1 MELGAA
7 GLRSAPE
14 RAAAPPA
21 PADLRASET
30 NVPAER
36 PVPEAHG
43 DADTAPA
50 DRGTSPPSPP
60 LARLTPW
67 APAAAA
73 ITLSVALAVERL
85 GGALFAPGRVLVGD
99 WHHPDCLGNH
109 WLLVWVAERLSTGQS
124 LVYNDAYY
132 WPDGDAPW
140 LAGNGSEGLLY
151 LPFHLLWGWPVGV
164 AAYAGAVWVGNGLA
178 GWALGRA
185 AGAGPWAAL
194 VCAAGVGTSAYA
206 AQEMG
211 SGRFSQ
217 ANLIFLVG
225 GLAAWLTLL
234 HSPSK
239 GRALAAGALTAAAA
253 ALYWYHGLFLALAL
267 GALTLGRILRR
278 EVMPWRHTLAAGALS
293 VSLVAPL
300 LAVYLS
306 HWGLVPGSGE
316 VFPHPEAVLDSMS
329 PLFPAFVPSGRS
341 EYQALPLPALA
352 LGGLGLA
359 QLLRGRDERP
369 GQSLGLWLLGA
380 LFFVLALGTNGP
392 LYEALYGVAAP
403 LQRMWW
409 PHRHLILSQLAL
421 FAVGA
426 AALGRLKAPGWVS
439 LALAASFTLAMR
451 AQDEP
456 VKVSQSVVAL
466 PPQTYAPL
474 AKLPGEVLLQLPFS
488 PKVASTQTPLIYQL
502 YHQKKLLSG
511 HAPWVD
517 RVRPPEWDRLV
528 AENSF
533 LAGLLA
539 YEEARLS
546 GLWRFEAA
554 DLQTLI
560 DQGFSHV
567 VVDQEHYPLP
577 LRGLFSGT
585 QRLMEQLFGKPV
597 HRGPRASVYATAG
610 WTGRVEVQLP
620 PWTWPP
626 GVRPGD
632 GSQALRAKRSASPT
646 FDPAVHERGPRR

>member
-1 MELGAA
+1 MSPKE
-7 GLRSAPE
+7 RSRAL
-14 RAAAPPA
+14 AAAPPA
-21 PADLRASET
+21 PADSPASET
-30 NVPAER
+30 TIPAIT
-36 PVPEAHG
+36 PSPEP
-43 DADTAPA
+43 TAPY
-50 DRGTSPPSPP
+50 PPLTGHPSWAPP
-60 LARLTPW
+60 LA
-67 APAAAA
+67 AV
-73 ITLSVALAVERL
+73 TLSVGLTLERL
-85 GGALFAPGRVLVGD
+85 GGALSAPGRVLVGD

-109 WLLVWVAERLSTGQS
+109 WLLVWVAERLSSGQS
-124 LVYNDAYY
+124 LVHNDSYY
-132 WPDGDAPW
+132 WPVGDAPW
-140 LAGNGSEGLLY
+140 IAGNGSEGFLY

-239 GRALAAGALTAAAA
+239 GRVVLAGALTAAAA

-267 GALTLGRILRR
+267 GALTLGRLLRR
-278 EVMPWRHTLAAGALS
+278 ESMPWRHALAAGALS
-293 VSLVAPL
+293 VSFVAPL

-316 VFPHPEAVLDSMS
+316 VFPHPEAVLDSMT
-329 PLFPAFVPSGRS
+329 PHLPAFVPAGRA
-341 EYQALPLPALA
+341 EYQALPLPALI
-352 LGGLGLA
+352 LGGLGLV
-359 QLLRGRDERP
+359 QLVRGRDERP

-392 LYEALYGVAAP
+392 LYEALYGLAAP

-409 PHRHLILSQLAL
+409 PHRHLILSHLAL
-421 FAVGA
+421 FVVGA
-426 AALGRLKAPGWVS
+426 AALGRLKAPAWVS
-439 LALAASFTLAMR
+439 VALAASFTLAMR
-451 AQDEP
+451 AQEEP

-502 YHQKKLLSG
+502 YHQKRLLSG

-517 RVRPPEWDRLV
+517 RVRPPKWDRLV

-546 GLWRFEAA
+546 GAWRFEAA

-597 HRGPRASVYATAG
+597 HRGPRATVYATAG
-610 WTGRVEVQLP
+610 WTGRGEAQLP

-646 FDPAVHERGPRR
+646 FDPAVHEGGPRR